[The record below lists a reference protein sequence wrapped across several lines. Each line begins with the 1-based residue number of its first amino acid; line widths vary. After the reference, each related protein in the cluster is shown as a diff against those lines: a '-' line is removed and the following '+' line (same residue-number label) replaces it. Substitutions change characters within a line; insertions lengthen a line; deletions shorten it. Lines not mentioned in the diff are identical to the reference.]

1 MRAKAEALAHVKD
14 MLSKVDMQVGD
25 SGGGEGMAQ
34 GGLGSS
40 KLLQGAGPAERA
52 FFRAIG
58 GQ

>member
-14 MLSKVDMQVGD
+14 MLSKVDMQVDD

-34 GGLGSS
+34 GGLGS

>member
-1 MRAKAEALAHVKD
+1 MRAKAEALAFVKD
-14 MLSKVDMQVGD
+14 ILSKVDMQVDD
-25 SGGGEGMAQ
+25 SGG
-34 GGLGSS
+34 LGS